1 MKEKRSTFEIIRSI
15 FNLIAVAAYII
26 TWVYPGGRLG
36 VVAFWVFLLLGFL
49 PIDTILS
56 RHGDDIEAAAGELA
70 PAFHLGSIFL
80 VGIFFRNTAEP
91 LAYYLVAVFIII
103 EVYLKRHYEQ
113 KCTDYE
119 KRFEALKA
127 KEEKQNE
134 ST

>member
-26 TWVYPGGRLG
+26 TWLYPDGRLG

-56 RHGDDIEAAAGELA
+56 RHVDIEADASNLA

-91 LAYYLVAVFIII
+91 LAFYLVAVFIII

-119 KRFEALKA
+119 KRFEAMSA